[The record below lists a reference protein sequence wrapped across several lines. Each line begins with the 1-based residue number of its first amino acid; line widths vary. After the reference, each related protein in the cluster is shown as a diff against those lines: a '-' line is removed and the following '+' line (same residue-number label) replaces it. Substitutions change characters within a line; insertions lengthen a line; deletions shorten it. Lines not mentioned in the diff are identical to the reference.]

1 MGRRSL
7 MGGGVVLDT
16 HAWIWWTALEQR
28 LGEGAKRAIAEA
40 DSIGIS
46 AISVWEVVM
55 LERKGRISFDRR
67 PAEWV
72 RQALARPGVE
82 AIAVD
87 PPIAVSAAALDGDGA
102 PADPTDRMI
111 YATARSLGATL
122 VTKDEVLREFD
133 PRGTV
138 W

>member
-1 MGRRSL
+1 MSGD
-7 MGGGVVLDT
+7 VVLDT
-16 HAWIWWTALEQR
+16 HAWIWWTALEQQ
-28 LGEGAKRAIAEA
+28 LGDHAKRAIAEA
-40 DSIGIS
+40 DSIAIS

-55 LERKGRISFDRR
+55 LERKGRISFDRQ

-72 RQALARPGVE
+72 RHALARPGME
-82 AIAVD
+82 AIPVD
-87 PPIAVSAAALDGDGA
+87 PPIAVTAAALDGEGA
-102 PADPTDRMI
+102 PTDPADRMI

-122 VTKDEVLREFD
+122 VTKDRVLREFD